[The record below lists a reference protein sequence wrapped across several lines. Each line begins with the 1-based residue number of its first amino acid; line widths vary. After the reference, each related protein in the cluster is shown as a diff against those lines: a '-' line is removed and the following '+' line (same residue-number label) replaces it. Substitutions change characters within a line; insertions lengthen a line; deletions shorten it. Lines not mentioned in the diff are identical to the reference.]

1 MIGSDCI
8 RSLDGEEIYVYVVRQ
23 GKEAGREAIAC
34 YSADGCML
42 VGKGEAGD
50 GFRVFDERLVWD
62 PCGYWARDLG
72 CCGMLCL
79 RLSLM
84 MIMITMAVVG
94 SLEDGGDPDQR
105 SINQSINQ
113 STDTLCTYVCMY
125 LLVYLL
131 IQRYKYSIPYLTY
144 LTLSHPIHGGTG
156 PENRVPT
163 YL

>member
-84 MIMITMAVVG
+84 MIMIMMAVVG
-94 SLEDGGDPDQR
+94 SLEERGDQIRDQR
-105 SINQSINQ
+105 SINQSTDIYQ
-113 STDTLCTYVCMY
+113 YIPISTSTYI
-125 LLVYLL
+125 LPRL
-131 IQRYKYSIPYLTY
+131 SPPPHIPHSPLPTSPRYLTP
-144 LTLSHPIHGGTG
+144 HPSSST
-156 PENRVPT
+156 PQR
-163 YL
+163 